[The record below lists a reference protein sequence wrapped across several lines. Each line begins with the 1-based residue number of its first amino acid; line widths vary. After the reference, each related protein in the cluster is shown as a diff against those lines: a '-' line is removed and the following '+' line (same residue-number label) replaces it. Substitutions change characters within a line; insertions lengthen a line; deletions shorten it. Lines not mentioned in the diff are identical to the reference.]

1 MRPAG
6 GRQLESYGLIALA
19 ATMWG
24 TLGVMTKAL
33 YGYGVSPWSLTF
45 FRTFLGALAFGA
57 VILFAGRSW
66 FRVRRRDLPYLALF
80 GLIST
85 SAFYALYLYTISL
98 TSVAAAAVLLYTA
111 PVFSAIMARF
121 AFGEAITPPKVAA
134 LLLTFGGCVLVAGLE
149 SGTPVVTPLGM
160 ATGLGS
166 ALTYASFGIMGKK
179 AGQRYSHWTINFYS
193 MVFATLFLLPVLALP
208 EVALWPYPVE
218 VWLLLAVMTVGPTLA
233 SRALYV
239 GAVKHVEASRA
250 AIVATVEPV
259 AAAIFALLLLG
270 ELLTSSQLLGGFLVL
285 AGSVLAQQ
293 RASLD
298 SRIGVESRRSD
309 S

>member
-1 MRPAG
+1 MRRPG
-6 GRQLESYGLIALA
+6 SRQIEYYGMIALA

-24 TLGVMTKAL
+24 SLGVMTKNLYAL
-33 YGYGVSPWSLTF
+33 GVSPWSLTF
-45 FRTFLGALAFGA
+45 FRTLLGFLAFGA
-57 VILFAGRSW
+57 VVLLGNRSW
-66 FRVRRRDLPYLALF
+66 LRVRRQDLPYLAIF

-111 PVFSAIMARF
+111 PVFAAIMARF
-121 AFGEAITPPKVAA
+121 AFGEAMTPAKLVA
-134 LLLTFGGCVLVAGLE
+134 LLLTFAGCILVAGLE
-149 SGTPVVTPLGM
+149 SGAPVVTPLGI

-179 AGQRYSHWTINFYS
+179 AGQRYSPWTINFYS
-193 MVFATLFLLPVLALP
+193 MAFATLFLLPVLAFP
-208 EVALWPYPVE
+208 EVSLWPYPLE
-218 VWLLLAVMTVGPTLA
+218 VWLLLAAMTAGPTLL

-259 AAAIFALLLLG
+259 AAALFALLLLG

-293 RASLD
+293 PSPHGVASP
-298 SRIGVESRRSD
+298 G
-309 S
+309 